1 MKKFLLLFLLTLS
14 SIEGVFEATKNL
26 PVVYEGRIR
35 SADSAARLWLY
46 DISHT
51 QTPKGLKE
59 STALDLLWDLHFFG
73 PSAYMDAPLFWV
85 HPASLKSKLHLDLKQ
100 DRFSYNTLK
109 LQSES
114 ADLQNKLLSF
124 AQLGP
129 QQNRSNELS
138 LQLQLRAAGN
148 TLKMLPS
155 KYQSG
160 EWFSLHA
167 FDTKVRSKKTNALEP
182 VGNFTLFTNDSFE
195 KIRNSYF
202 DLQSAV
208 LSQQNSK
215 SIASA
220 AEKFALIYTNAYEE
234 IAGNLYAK
242 SEVKSLAFP
251 SISMLKAET
260 FYYNFPLLELAILL
274 YFIGLI
280 LLLLKRAQWGLGFV
294 FTGFIL
300 HTIVLLIRCF
310 ILQRPPVSNMFETV
324 VYVPWVA
331 LVTGLIFYFV
341 NKSPILLTAATTT
354 SLGLLVLL
362 KLANLDA
369 RMENVQAVLDSQY
382 WLIIHVL
389 MVVGSYGSFF
399 VSGILAH
406 FYLVE
411 YIWRGKNS
419 PNIAD
424 GVLHTLYLGICMLIP
439 GTLLGGV
446 WAAESW
452 GRFWDWDPK
461 ESWAFISACIYLLVI
476 HSYTFKKVGDLGL
489 AVGSV
494 LGLIAI
500 SFTWY
505 GVNYILGTGLH
516 SYGFGSGG
524 ELFYFLYIGAEVLF
538 LSAVGTRF
546 FLLPKQEIS

>member
-1 MKKFLLLFLLTLS
+1 MKKFLLLFLLSLS
-14 SIEGVFEATKNL
+14 SIEGVFESTKNL
-26 PVVYEGRIR
+26 PIVYEGRIR
-35 SADSAARLWLY
+35 STDSAARLWLY

-59 STALDLLWDLHFFG
+59 TTALDLLWNLHFFG
-73 PSAYMDAPLFWV
+73 PSAYKDTPLFRV
-85 HPASLKSKLHLDLKQ
+85 HPASLKSKLALDLKQ
-100 DRFSYNTLK
+100 DRFSYNILK
-109 LQSES
+109 QQSES
-114 ADLQNKLLSF
+114 EELQNKLLSF
-124 AQLGP
+124 SQMGP
-129 QQNRSNELS
+129 QQNRSNDFP
-138 LQLQLRAAGN
+138 LQQQLRTAGN
-148 TLKMLPS
+148 TFKMLPG

-160 EWFSLHA
+160 EWYSLHA
-167 FDTKVRSKKTNALEP
+167 LNMKVPSKKSNTQEP
-182 VGNFTLFTNDSFE
+182 IANFTLFSNEAFE
-195 KIRNSYF
+195 KIRGAYF
-202 DLQSAV
+202 ELQSAV
-208 LSQQNSK
+208 LSQQNSQ
-215 SIASA
+215 SIRSA
-220 AEKFALIYTNAYEE
+220 AKNFSQIYADAYEE

-251 SISMLKAET
+251 STSMLKAET
-260 FYYNFPLLELAILL
+260 FYYNFPLLEITILL
-274 YFIGLI
+274 YFIALI
-280 LLLLKRAQWGLGFV
+280 LLLFKKTNWGIGFV
-294 FTGFIL
+294 FAGFIL
-300 HTIVLLIRCF
+300 HTVVLLMRCF

-331 LVTGLIFYFV
+331 LVTGFIFYFV
-341 NKSPILLTAATTT
+341 NKSPILLTAATTA
-354 SLGLLVLL
+354 SLGLLALL

-406 FYLVE
+406 FYLIE
-411 YIWRGKNS
+411 YIRIGKTS
-419 PNIAD
+419 PNIAK
-424 GVLHTLYLGICMLIP
+424 GILHTLYLGICMLIP

-476 HSYTFKKVGDLGL
+476 HSYTFRKVGDLGL
-489 AVGSV
+489 AVGSI

-524 ELFYFLYIGAEVLF
+524 EVFYFLYIVAEVLF
-538 LSAVGTRF
+538 LSAVGIR
-546 FLLPKQEIS
+546 FLLLSKQENS